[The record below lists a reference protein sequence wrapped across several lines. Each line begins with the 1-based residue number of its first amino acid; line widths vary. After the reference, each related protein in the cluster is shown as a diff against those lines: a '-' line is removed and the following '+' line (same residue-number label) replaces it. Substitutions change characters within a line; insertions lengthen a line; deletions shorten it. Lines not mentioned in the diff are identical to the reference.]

1 MLAKKGRTRRSWLIP
16 SIVGGYLAA
25 VTLFMVFVLHLSVSP
40 ERFLILM
47 LIAALVLGRG
57 KLFLADW
64 IPFLILFLSYEYLR
78 GLSGKA
84 GMPIHDV
91 TSLERVL
98 FRGQVPTLW
107 LQHALYRTGQVN
119 WYDIAATMFYFL
131 HFAFPLGVGYLL
143 WIVDRHAFLRFSRTL
158 IAMSF
163 AAFFFFLLVPVAP
176 PWISVPGVV
185 KIIDRTL
192 PSFTDLPGV
201 STPATIYHF
210 FYANKYAAMPSI
222 HAAYPFLGAL
232 FAARTFGW
240 RALPL
245 FAYTCCVWFSVVYL
259 GEHYVV
265 DVIGGIILAAAAY
278 FGEDGLTRWWQS
290 RELRRT

>member
-1 MLAKKGRTRRSWLIP
+1 M
-16 SIVGGYLAA
+16 
-25 VTLFMVFVLHLSVSP
+25 
-40 ERFLILM
+40 
-47 LIAALVLGRG
+47 
-57 KLFLADW
+57 
-64 IPFLILFLSYEYLR
+64 
-78 GLSGKA
+78 
-84 GMPIHDV
+84 
-91 TSLERVL
+91 
-98 FRGQVPTLW
+98 
-107 LQHALYRTGQVN
+107 
-119 WYDIAATMFYFL
+119 
-131 HFAFPLGVGYLL
+131 
-143 WIVDRHAFLRFSRTL
+143 
-158 IAMSF
+158 
-163 AAFFFFLLVPVAP
+163 
-176 PWISVPGVV
+176 PGVV
-185 KIIDRTL
+185 KIIDHTL